1 MTPNR
6 ETCLRR
12 PRNHVT
18 LWVCGVTI
26 GGRCMDVSTTL
37 LPGFSRRGFLAGAGA
52 FSLALSLPVRAQST
66 LAIDRFMTVSA
77 RLCDTPLFSKTLGA
91 DILAILTHEFSDT
104 RLRSLVTLVEGA
116 GDGEPAFGAEG
127 LAPLV
132 SRLVAY
138 WYSGLAPVQT
148 GGERVLSYT
157 DAAGWAATG
166 YAKPP
171 SYCGVAFGE
180 WASAPDL
187 SSAGN

>member
-1 MTPNR
+1 
-6 ETCLRR
+6 
-12 PRNHVT
+12 
-18 LWVCGVTI
+18 
-26 GGRCMDVSTTL
+26 MDVSTTL
-37 LPGFSRRGFLAGAGA
+37 QTGFSRRGFLAGAGA
-52 FSLALSLPVRAQST
+52 FSLALSLQARAQST

-91 DILAILTHEFSDT
+91 DILAILTHEFSDAK
-104 RLRSLVTLVEGA
+104 LRSLVTLVEG
-116 GDGEPAFGAEG
+116 DGEPDFGAEG

-132 SRLVAY
+132 SHLVAY

-157 DAAGWAATG
+157 DAVGWAATG

-187 SSAGN
+187 SSTGN